1 MKTRMLI
8 HKDLCDEMH
17 RLYLN
22 KNADYGSSFQKVRA
36 KIPNA
41 ILVRLNDK
49 LNRLESLM
57 GKDEEERKVKSES
70 IDDTLMDIAN
80 YALLELVERR
90 WDDQIDDAVENGV
103 DEDEDEDEYE
113 DNDENED
120 EDEEEDDELT
130 FAESIKRISRRLRD
144 MANKFVRSNT
154 FDHPNYTHYEV
165 FGSIRCHGD
174 LHITVVRFD
183 DNGEITGF
191 KQEYLQTCS
200 GGAYVDIRKDLITDP
215 KMLND
220 NKICYHTIRNA
231 VWNLMGQK
239 RFQWIIIPNDDG
251 FSYTFRSYIFDEN
264 NDLVYNFV
272 DYHVVMDINKPLL
285 IRDVKGMFEKE
296 DEDAEKN

>member
-8 HKDLCDEMH
+8 HKELCDEMH

-90 WDDQIDDAVENGV
+90 WDKQIDDAVENGV
-103 DEDEDEDEYE
+103 DEDEDED
-113 DNDENED
+113 NDENE
-120 EDEEEDDELT
+120 EEEEDDELT
-130 FAESIKRISRRLRD
+130 FAESIKRISRRFGD
-144 MANKFVRSNT
+144 MANKFVRYNT
-154 FDHPNYTHYEV
+154 FNHPNYTHYEV
-165 FGSIRCHGD
+165 FGSIRCHGV

-191 KQEYLQTCS
+191 KQEYLQTCF
-200 GGAYVDIRKDLITDP
+200 GGARVDIRKNLITDP
-215 KMLND
+215 KMLSD
-220 NKICYHTIRNA
+220 NKICYHSIRN
-231 VWNLMGQK
+231 LEFELLGQK
-239 RFQWIIIPNDDG
+239 RFQWIIVPNYDH
-251 FSYTFRSYIFDEN
+251 FSYTFRSYVFDEN
-264 NDLVYNFV
+264 NDLVVN
-272 DYHVVMDINKPLL
+272 DANYHVVMNINEPLL